1 MLKQWQFDVLFFVGV
16 GGTVLLLVG
25 PSIGLA
31 VQSDNPLTYTGIGAI
46 LTFVLTQRSRIV
58 KDKKEEET

>member
-16 GGTVLLLVG
+16 GGTVLLLIG
-25 PSIGLA
+25 PSIGLS

-46 LTFVLTQRSRIV
+46 LTFVLTQRSRLV
-58 KDKKEEET
+58 KDKKDEET